1 MNAPALAATL
11 KPHTS
16 ARRESD
22 ARLRLELAF
31 PHLLL
36 DALDEGGVARALP
49 FRGREGEGAAIVH
62 RRDTARVAEQRTE
75 RRLGGRCEAGL
86 AGARGRQLDLALVLL
101 SALSAVLESRRVDLE
116 GDIDMRAAGEWEGMG
131 RGFL

>member
-49 FRGREGEGAAIVH
+49 FRGREGEGAAN
-62 RRDTARVAEQRTE
+62 
-75 RRLGGRCEAGL
+75 L
-86 AGARGRQLDLALVLL
+86 
-101 SALSAVLESRRVDLE
+101 
-116 GDIDMRAAGEWEGMG
+116 
-131 RGFL
+131 